1 MTAAR
6 TGENGELIF
15 LIAGEASGDALGG
28 RLMAALR
35 ELTGGSVRFV
45 GVGGE
50 AMSAQGLES
59 LYPME
64 ELAVM
69 GLVEVVPRIPKLLRR
84 IDETVAAIRK
94 LRPTAV
100 VTIDSPGFCLRVAR
114 RLKAPNGV
122 RGRDVPVVHYV
133 APQVWAWRPERA
145 LKLKQF
151 VDHLLVLLPFE
162 APFFEKVGVACTYVG
177 HPVVESAADKG
188 DGVAFRARHGI
199 ASDAPVISVLPGSR
213 HSEARRLLPVFG
225 ETLKRL
231 ADRMPRLHAVAGTT
245 AAVAD
250 EVAAAAAGWPVPAT
264 VVRGE
269 ERFDGFAASDV
280 ALAASGTVTLELA
293 LAGVPMVVAYRMNP
307 VTGWMARRLIKV
319 PYANLMNLVLD
330 RAVVPELLLGEC
342 RPKRL
347 TAAVLRLVEDE
358 GARTLQRRAAA
369 EALELLG
376 RGGPS
381 PSRRAAEAVL
391 AVITQPPER
400 ERLSVRRSV
409 GGGML

>member
-1 MTAAR
+1 VTASR

-28 RLMAALR
+28 RLMAALS

-69 GLVEVVPRIPKLLRR
+69 GLLEVVPRIPKLLRR
-84 IDETVAAIRK
+84 IDETVAAIRR
-94 LRPTAV
+94 LRPAAV
-100 VTIDSPGFCLRVAR
+100 VTIDSPSFSLRVAR
-114 RLKAPNGV
+114 RLKSANGAG
-122 RGRDVPVVHYV
+122 GRAVPVVHYV

-145 LKLKQF
+145 LKLKRF

-177 HPVVESAADKG
+177 HPVVESGADKG
-188 DGVAFRARHGI
+188 DGAAFRARHGI

-231 ADRMPRLHAVAGTT
+231 AERLARLHAVAG
-245 AAVAD
+245 ASSAVAD
-250 EVAAAAAGWPVPAT
+250 EVAEAAAGWPVPAT

-293 LAGVPMVVAYRMNP
+293 LAGVPFVVAYRMNP
-307 VTGWMARRLIKV
+307 VTGWMARRLVNV
-319 PYANLMNLVLD
+319 PYANLINLVLG

-342 RPKRL
+342 RPKPL
-347 TAAVLRLVEDE
+347 AAAVLRLVEDE
-358 GARTLQRRAAA
+358 GARTEQRRAAA
-369 EALELLG
+369 EALERLG

-391 AVITQPPER
+391 AAIADFPQR
-400 ERLSVRRSV
+400 ERLPLRRSL
-409 GGGML
+409 GRGMP